1 MPSTGEY
8 ELKDGMVKPI
18 HGVSIFDNPTSCSY
32 RGFAPLE
39 IDLETVPD
47 TLQVIQR
54 SKDQLTM
61 KLLHFCL
68 PLKMRMYKDVLGKI
82 KTR

>member
-1 MPSTGEY
+1 MN
-8 ELKDGMVKPI
+8 LKMAWYKPI
-18 HGVSIFDNPTSCSY
+18 HGDSIFDNPASCSY

-54 SKDQLTM
+54 SKDQLTL

-68 PLKMRMYKDVLGKI
+68 PLKMRMYNDVLGKI